1 MALLTKTFCH
11 DFSITCI
18 KTDYIITLNII
29 HLMVITGPQSPSPVT
44 SQGLSSLMK
53 SIISPN
59 VSQQLSKVQRE
70 AARDGQERGGY
81 LLKYGDG
88 GWGVG
93 RGGQWVILTRVF
105 QIQA

>member
-1 MALLTKTFCH
+1 MGENWVWGLGVG
-11 DFSITCI
+11 
-18 KTDYIITLNII
+18 I
-29 HLMVITGPQSPSPVT
+29 HFRSSQSPSPVT